1 MGKKERKGKGRRTNV
16 EKCKTGIAYQN
27 KDIVSKFFAESLKEK
42 SLNVYGLNV
51 PKVVGVLP
59 TNLPTVEANELRID
73 NIFLLEDGS
82 YAIIDYES
90 SYSFVNKLKYLGYVL
105 RSLRKLVKEKIDLRQ
120 IKMRVIIIYTAD
132 VKRGTT
138 EPILQIGALQLITEE
153 AFLTDFD
160 VENEL
165 RMISHKI
172 QKRLEISETDMMKM
186 IILPLAYPG
195 KEKQRTV
202 TNEIVELIS
211 QIPDQS
217 KQRFLFAGILCFTDK
232 IIDKEVAE
240 DIRRKLDMT
249 KVGRIIYEEKIA
261 YGKEVEARVT
271 KEVTKEVTK
280 KVTERVTA
288 SQTEKAIAVIAEL
301 CKEMGASITDV
312 VEQIALKFG
321 LSEDEAKKKVEAY
334 W

>member
-1 MGKKERKGKGRRTNV
+1 M
-16 EKCKTGIAYQN
+16 
-27 KDIVSKFFAESLKEK
+27 
-42 SLNVYGLNV
+42 
-51 PKVVGVLP
+51 
-59 TNLPTVEANELRID
+59 RI
-73 NIFLLEDGS
+73 
-82 YAIIDYES
+82 
-90 SYSFVNKLKYLGYVL
+90 
-105 RSLRKLVKEKIDLRQ
+105 
-120 IKMRVIIIYTAD
+120 IIIYTAD

-153 AFLTDFD
+153 AFLNDFD

-172 QKRLEISETDMMKM
+172 QNRLEISETDMMKM

-202 TNEIVELIS
+202 TNDIVELIS

-232 IIDKEVAE
+232 IIDEEVAE

-261 YGKEVEARVT
+261 YGKEVEA
-271 KEVTKEVTK
+271 
-280 KVTERVTA
+280 RVTA

-321 LSEDEAKKKVEAY
+321 LSEDEARKKVEAY

>member
-90 SYSFVNKLKYLGYVL
+90 RYRYINKVKYLGYVL
-105 RSLRKLVKEKIDLRQ
+105 RVLRRLIKDKVDLRKVKIR
-120 IKMRVIIIYTAD
+120 IIIIYTAD
-132 VKRGTT
+132 VRRGTT
-138 EPILQIGALQLITEE
+138 EPAFQAGAVQLITEE
-153 AFLTDFD
+153 AFLIEIDADAEFQRILEK
-160 VENEL
+160 VEEKQPL
-165 RMISHKI
+165 DEED
-172 QKRLEISETDMMKM
+172 QMKM
-186 IILPLAYPG
+186 IILPLAYHG
-195 KEKQRTV
+195 KERQK
-202 TNEIVELIS
+202 EAAKKMVELIKS
-211 QIPDQS
+211 IEEQNT
-217 KQRFLFAGILCFTDK
+217 QRFLFAGVLSFTDK
-232 IIDKEVAE
+232 IIDEEVAE
-240 DIRRKLDMT
+240 EIRRRLEMT

-261 YGKEVEARVT
+261 YGKEVADRV
-271 KEVTKEVTK
+271 KEEVTKEVTK
-280 KVTERVTA
+280 SVTTF
-288 SQTEKAIAVIAEL
+288 QIEKAIAGVTAYW
-301 CKEMGASITDV
+301 KERHGAMIDA
-312 VEQIALKFG
+312 VEQVMAIYGFNE
-321 LSEDEAKKKVEAY
+321 SEAKAKVEQY